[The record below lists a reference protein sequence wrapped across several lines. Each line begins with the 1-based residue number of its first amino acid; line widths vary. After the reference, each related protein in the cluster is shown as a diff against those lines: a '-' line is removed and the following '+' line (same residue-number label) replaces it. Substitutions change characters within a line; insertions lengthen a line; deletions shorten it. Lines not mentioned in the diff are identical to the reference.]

1 MDGSLNMVGYGLAAI
16 GPGVGIGLIFAAYI
30 NGVRVSPRRRVAA
43 VDRDSGLRP
52 GGGAGDHRYRAR
64 LRALIGSPISRPP
77 TDEVTMNVTAASSL
91 VLAAGEPNPLLPHTG
106 EIILGIVVFLILVL
120 LVRKFVVPNFEK
132 AYADRTEA
140 IEGGIARAEKAQ
152 AEADAALEQYRA
164 SSPTPGTSPRAS
176 VRRPRSREHDPCG
189 DAPAGADRG
198 AAHRA
203 TAHSQI
209 EAERKQVV
217 LQLRSEIGS
226 LATSLAERI
235 VGESLQDEVRQRRTV
250 ERFLAELESRD
261 ERRASESAARVTQDS
276 SGSSQCSGTVSPTPR
291 PRRRQR

>member
-1 MDGSLNMVGYGLAAI
+1 
-16 GPGVGIGLIFAAYI
+16 
-30 NGVRVSPRRRVAA
+30 
-43 VDRDSGLRP
+43 
-52 GGGAGDHRYRAR
+52 
-64 LRALIGSPISRPP
+64 
-77 TDEVTMNVTAASSL
+77 MNVPAASSL

-140 IEGGIARAEKAQ
+140 IEGGIARTEKAQ
-152 AEADAALEQYRA
+152 AEADAALAQYRSQLA
-164 SSPTPGTSPRAS
+164 DARHESSRI
-176 VRRPRSREHDPCG
+176 REE
-189 DAPAGADRG
+189 AKEQGATILAEMRQQ
-198 AAHRA
+198 AQTEAQRIVT

-261 ERRASESAARVTQDS
+261 EAVAQESAREPATGQAADGSPDASTTDDASADR
-276 SGSSQCSGTVSPTPR
+276 SGPHGSTAAPVGER
-291 PRRRQR
+291 

>member
-1 MDGSLNMVGYGLAAI
+1 
-16 GPGVGIGLIFAAYI
+16 
-30 NGVRVSPRRRVAA
+30 
-43 VDRDSGLRP
+43 
-52 GGGAGDHRYRAR
+52 
-64 LRALIGSPISRPP
+64 
-77 TDEVTMNVTAASSL
+77 MNVPAASSL

-152 AEADAALEQYRA
+152 AEADAALAQYRSQLA
-164 SSPTPGTSPRAS
+164 DARHESSRI
-176 VRRPRSREHDPCG
+176 REE
-189 DAPAGADRG
+189 AKEQGATILAEMRQQ
-198 AAHRA
+198 AQTEAQRIVT

-261 ERRASESAARVTQDS
+261 EAVAQESAREPATGQAADGSPDASTTDDASADR
-276 SGSSQCSGTVSPTPR
+276 SGPHGSTAAPVGER
-291 PRRRQR
+291 

>member
-1 MDGSLNMVGYGLAAI
+1 
-16 GPGVGIGLIFAAYI
+16 
-30 NGVRVSPRRRVAA
+30 
-43 VDRDSGLRP
+43 
-52 GGGAGDHRYRAR
+52 
-64 LRALIGSPISRPP
+64 
-77 TDEVTMNVTAASSL
+77 MNVPAASSL

-152 AEADAALEQYRA
+152 AEADAALAQYRSQLA
-164 SSPTPGTSPRAS
+164 DARHESSRI
-176 VRRPRSREHDPCG
+176 REE
-189 DAPAGADRG
+189 AKEQGATILAEMRQQ
-198 AAHRA
+198 AQTEAQRIVT

-261 ERRASESAARVTQDS
+261 EAVAQESAAESASESATGQAGQAGQAAD
-276 SGSSQCSGTVSPTPR
+276 GSTDASTTDDASADQGGPHGSTAAPVGER
-291 PRRRQR
+291 

>member
-1 MDGSLNMVGYGLAAI
+1 
-16 GPGVGIGLIFAAYI
+16 
-30 NGVRVSPRRRVAA
+30 
-43 VDRDSGLRP
+43 
-52 GGGAGDHRYRAR
+52 
-64 LRALIGSPISRPP
+64 
-77 TDEVTMNVTAASSL
+77 MNVTAASSL
-91 VLAAGEPNPLLPHTG
+91 VLAADEPNPLLPHTG

-152 AEADAALEQYRA
+152 AEADAALAQYRSQLA
-164 SSPTPGTSPRAS
+164 DARHESSRI
-176 VRRPRSREHDPCG
+176 REE
-189 DAPAGADRG
+189 AKEQGATILAEMRQQ
-198 AAHRA
+198 AQTEAQRIVT

-261 ERRASESAARVTQDS
+261 EAVAQESAREPATGQAADGSPDASTTDDASADR
-276 SGSSQCSGTVSPTPR
+276 SGPHGSTAAPVGER
-291 PRRRQR
+291 

>member
-1 MDGSLNMVGYGLAAI
+1 
-16 GPGVGIGLIFAAYI
+16 
-30 NGVRVSPRRRVAA
+30 
-43 VDRDSGLRP
+43 
-52 GGGAGDHRYRAR
+52 
-64 LRALIGSPISRPP
+64 
-77 TDEVTMNVTAASSL
+77 MNVPAASSL

-152 AEADAALEQYRA
+152 AEADAALAQYRSQLA
-164 SSPTPGTSPRAS
+164 DARHESSRI
-176 VRRPRSREHDPCG
+176 REE
-189 DAPAGADRG
+189 AKEQGATILAEMRQQ
-198 AAHRA
+198 AQTEAQRIVA

-217 LQLRSEIGS
+217 LQLRGEIGS

-261 ERRASESAARVTQDS
+261 EAVAQESASEATTGQAADGSTDASTTDDASADRGGPH
-276 SGSSQCSGTVSPTPR
+276 GSTAAPVGER
-291 PRRRQR
+291 

>member
-1 MDGSLNMVGYGLAAI
+1 
-16 GPGVGIGLIFAAYI
+16 
-30 NGVRVSPRRRVAA
+30 
-43 VDRDSGLRP
+43 
-52 GGGAGDHRYRAR
+52 
-64 LRALIGSPISRPP
+64 
-77 TDEVTMNVTAASSL
+77 MNVTAPSSL

-152 AEADAALEQYRA
+152 AEADAALEQYKSQLADARHE
-164 SSPTPGTSPRAS
+164 SSRI
-176 VRRPRSREHDPCG
+176 REE
-189 DAPAGADRG
+189 AKEQGATILAEMRQQ
-198 AAHRA
+198 AQTEAQRIVS

-226 LATSLAERI
+226 LATTLAERI

-250 ERFLAELESRD
+250 ERFLAELENQD
-261 ERRASESAARVTQDS
+261 EAAASKSADEATQESARESAQESGHPSTGQAAEGSTESATNDDASADS
-276 SGSSQCSGTVSPTPR
+276 GGPHGSTAAPVGER
-291 PRRRQR
+291 